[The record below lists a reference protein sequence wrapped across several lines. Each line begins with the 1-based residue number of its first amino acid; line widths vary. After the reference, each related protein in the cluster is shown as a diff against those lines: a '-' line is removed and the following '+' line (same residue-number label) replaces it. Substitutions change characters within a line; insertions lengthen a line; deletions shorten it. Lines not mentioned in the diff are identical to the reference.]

1 MVVRGDAP
9 RRSRPHRGPMDA
21 TSARERMLAGLDLTH
36 HRLDIDGIRTDALE
50 AGRGPLVVLL
60 HGAIECGGAM
70 WAPVVARLAERYHL
84 LIPDLPGLGESE
96 PATRLDF
103 ATFTTWFNGLLDQ
116 TAFDGCALVAHSM
129 GGSLAAR
136 YAVDQ
141 RPAAQPAGGLR
152 RARDRPVPHAPRLQY
167 VAIRFA
173 IRPTRR
179 NFDRFKRFALLD
191 VDATRRLDPEW
202 FDAWDACTRARASD
216 ATTKKA
222 MRQLISEQRKPID
235 DADLDRI
242 NVPTTL
248 VWGRDDR
255 MVPLAVAEHA
265 AARHGWPLHVIERAA
280 HAPHVE
286 QPDAFVDVLQERA
299 SARRGPTDTRIG
311 TTTKEP
317 TR

>member
-1 MVVRGDAP
+1 M
-9 RRSRPHRGPMDA
+9 HMDA
-21 TSARERMLAGLDLTH
+21 ISARERMLAGLHLTH

-50 AGRGPLVVLL
+50 TGRGPLVVLL

-84 LIPDLPGLGESE
+84 LVPDLPGLGESE
-96 PATRLDF
+96 PATRLDS

-136 YAVDQ
+136 YAVTNG
-141 RPAAQPAGGLR
+141 RRLSELVVYGGPAIGPYRMPA
-152 RARDRPVPHAPRLQY
+152 RLQY

-173 IRPTRR
+173 VRPTRR

-191 VDATRRLDPEW
+191 VDATRELDPEW
-202 FDAWDACTRARASD
+202 FDAWDACTRARATD

-222 MRQLISEQRKPID
+222 MRQLIREQRKPID
-235 DADLDRI
+235 DDDLDRI

-248 VWGRDDR
+248 LWGRDDR

-280 HAPHVE
+280 HAAHVE
-286 QPDAFVDVLQERA
+286 QPDSFVDALQGVVGA
-299 SARRGPTDTRIG
+299 SRLDGTRMG